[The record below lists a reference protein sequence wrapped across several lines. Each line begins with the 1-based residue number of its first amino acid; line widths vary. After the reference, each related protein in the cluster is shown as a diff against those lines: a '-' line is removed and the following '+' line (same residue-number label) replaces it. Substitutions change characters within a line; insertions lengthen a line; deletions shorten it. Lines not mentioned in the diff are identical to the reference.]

1 MRKRAKAGEKS
12 ASDTVGCVGTEWKE
26 DVNSMRL
33 PSGTILIR
41 VMCIVGAAVGIVWS
55 APAAGQE
62 VRVTLNGSAL
72 NLSPLPQERAGR
84 IFVPLRGIFEQL
96 GASVVYQ
103 NGIINAQ
110 GNGRAVSLHIG
121 STQATVNGQLQNL
134 DVAPFVVGASTYVP
148 LRFVSQALGAGVNYD
163 AANKIVALTNGGAPA
178 ASPTASNASRV
189 RLGPVRPTR
198 DATVAAQRPTVEAQF
213 VGGEVDPNTLRITLD
228 DLDITAASSRSPS
241 GFVFSPPSDLESVRH
256 MVRVIGNDKTGA
268 PFEARWSFT
277 SGTSAVENKLGDVAP
292 PEGAQ
297 VGSQFTV
304 SGRTLP
310 GALVVVQVGA
320 AAGNTNTVAGAV
332 GSILGLGGAANVR
345 NEVTANADGSFS
357 TVIAI
362 NAPPG
367 TTLQMILNSTDP
379 RTKSAAHPVART
391 LTVR

>member
-1 MRKRAKAGEKS
+1 
-12 ASDTVGCVGTEWKE
+12 
-26 DVNSMRL
+26 MRL
-33 PSGTILIR
+33 PSAIIPIR
-41 VMCIVGAAVGIVWS
+41 VACLVGAALGIVWCV
-55 APAAGQE
+55 PAAGQG
-62 VRVTLNGSAL
+62 VSVTLNGSTL
-72 NLSPLPQERAGR
+72 NLAPAPQERAGR

-110 GNGRAVSLHIG
+110 GNGRAVSLRIG

-148 LRFVSQALGAGVNYD
+148 LRFVSQALGAGVDYD
-163 AANKIVALTNGGAPA
+163 AANKIVALTNGATPA

-189 RLGPVRPTR
+189 RLESVRPAR
-198 DATVAAQRPTVEAQF
+198 DATVPAQRPTVEAQF

-228 DLDITAASSRSPS
+228 DLDVTSATSRSPS
-241 GFVFSPPSDLESVRH
+241 GFVFSPPSDLQSVRH
-256 MVRVIGNDKTGA
+256 TVRVTGNDRTGA

-277 SGTSAVENKLGDVAP
+277 SGTSAVENRLGGVVPSD
-292 PEGAQ
+292 GAQ

-310 GALVVVQVGA
+310 GALVVIQVGA
-320 AAGNTNTVAGAV
+320 AAGNANTVAGAV
-332 GSILGLGGAANVR
+332 GSILGLSGGANVR

-367 TTLQMILNSTDP
+367 TTLQMIVNSTDP
-379 RTKSAAHPVART
+379 RTKAAAHPIART

>member
-1 MRKRAKAGEKS
+1 M
-12 ASDTVGCVGTEWKE
+12 
-26 DVNSMRL
+26 
-33 PSGTILIR
+33 
-41 VMCIVGAAVGIVWS
+41 
-55 APAAGQE
+55 
-62 VRVTLNGSAL
+62 TLNGSTL
-72 NLSPLPQERAGR
+72 NLVPAPQERAGR

-110 GNGRAVSLHIG
+110 GNGRAVSLRIG
-121 STQATVNGQLQNL
+121 STQATVNGQPQNL

-163 AANKIVALTNGGAPA
+163 AANKIVALTSSGAPA

-189 RLGPVRPTR
+189 RLGPVRPAR
-198 DATVAAQRPTVEAQF
+198 DATVPAQRPTVEAQF
-213 VGGEVDPNTLRITLD
+213 VGGEVEPNTLRITLD
-228 DLDITAASSRSPS
+228 DLDITSATSRSPS
-241 GFVFSPPSDLESVRH
+241 GFVYSPPSDLQSVRH
-256 MVRVIGNDKTGA
+256 TVRVTGNDRTGA

-277 SGTSAVENKLGDVAP
+277 SGTSAVENRLDGVVP
-292 PEGAQ
+292 PDEAQ

-320 AAGNTNTVAGAV
+320 AGNANTVAGAV
-332 GSILGLGGAANVR
+332 GSILGLAGGANVR

-367 TTLQMILNSTDP
+367 TTLQMIVNSIAP
-379 RTKSAAHPVART
+379 RTKAAAHPVART